1 MLYALTR
8 STNATNDGK
17 SSDRVDTTEGAVMVE
32 VVMEEIALPACW
44 GEHLNSHGGVLK

>member
-1 MLYALTR
+1 LAASQTPEVDD
-8 STNATNDGK
+8 A
-17 SSDRVDTTEGAVMVE
+17 DRVDTTEGAVMVE